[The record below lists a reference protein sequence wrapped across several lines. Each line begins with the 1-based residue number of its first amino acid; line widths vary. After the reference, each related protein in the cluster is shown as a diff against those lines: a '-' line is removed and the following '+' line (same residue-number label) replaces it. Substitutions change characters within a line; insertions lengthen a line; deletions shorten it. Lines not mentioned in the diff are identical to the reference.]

1 MRYFFFG
8 LFFITLNVFSQEIK
22 LPAPMIA
29 IDSLYREDQFYCA
42 ITYNTLLKTPTGVS
56 QNKFSP
62 GFKIGFLRDFPTN
75 KQRNVAIAPGLGFS
89 YNNYFQNLFI
99 TEVNG
104 TPVYSTTVLGANYK
118 KNKFEQLFVD
128 VPIEFRW
135 RTSGPESHKF
145 WRVYS
150 GIQFSYLLYNRSIYI
165 DDLYSVRISN
175 NKDFNKF
182 QVGLY
187 IAAGH
192 NSWNFYSY
200 YGILPIFKS
209 SAKVVDNGE
218 SIKFQ
223 ALHFGLMFYIL

>member
-1 MRYFFFG
+1 MRYSLIG
-8 LFFITLNVFSQEIK
+8 LFFFSLTVFAQETT

-29 IDSLYREDQFYCA
+29 IDSLYREDQFYFEFS
-42 ITYNTLLKTPTGVS
+42 YNTLINTPPGVS

-75 KQRNVAIAPGLGFS
+75 KQRNVAIAPGLGLS
-89 YNNYFQNLFI
+89 YSNYFQNLLI

-104 TPVYSTTVLGANYK
+104 ETAYSTTPITAGYK
-118 KNKFEQLFVD
+118 KNKFEQLFLD

-135 RTSGPESHKF
+135 RTSGFESHKF

-150 GIQFSYLLYNRSIYI
+150 GLQLSYLLYSRSFYI
-165 DDLYSVRISN
+165 DDLYTVRITNSQ
-175 NKDFNKF
+175 DFNKF

-187 IAAGH
+187 LTAGY
-192 NSWNFYSY
+192 NSWNFYTY

-209 SAKVVDNGE
+209 SAEVEGRKVGMH
-218 SIKFQ
+218 
-223 ALHFGLMFYIL
+223 ALHFGIMFYIL

>member
-1 MRYFFFG
+1 MRYFFIG
-8 LFFITLNVFSQEIK
+8 LFFTTLNVFSQETK

-29 IDSLYREDQFYCA
+29 IDSLYREDQFYFA
-42 ITYNTLLKTPTGVS
+42 FTYNTMLNTPSGVS
-56 QNKFSP
+56 QKKFSS
-62 GFKIGFLRDFPTN
+62 GFKAGFLRDFPTN
-75 KQRNVAIAPGLGFS
+75 KQRNKSIAPGLGLS
-89 YNNYFQNLFI
+89 YLKYFQNLFI

-104 TPVYSTTVLGANYK
+104 DPVYSTTVLGGDYS
-118 KNKFEQLFVD
+118 KNKFEQVFID

-145 WRVYS
+145 WRIYT
-150 GIQFSYLLYNRSIYI
+150 GIQFSYLVFNKSVYV
-165 DDLYSVRISN
+165 DDLYRVRILN

-182 QVGLY
+182 QAGVY

-200 YGILPIFKS
+200 YGLLPIFKS
-209 SAKVVDNGE
+209 SAKVDNEEQIGLN
-218 SIKFQ
+218 